1 MLRKEKHFM
10 RLQRSLVR
18 KEKHFLRLQR
28 SLLRKDKHFM
38 RLQRSLMIS
47 QSIDTYDIMA
57 APTG

>member
-1 MLRKEKHFM
+1 M
-10 RLQRSLVR
+10 RLQHSLLW
-18 KEKHFLRLQR
+18 KDKHFLRLQR

-57 APTG
+57 APTVAQS